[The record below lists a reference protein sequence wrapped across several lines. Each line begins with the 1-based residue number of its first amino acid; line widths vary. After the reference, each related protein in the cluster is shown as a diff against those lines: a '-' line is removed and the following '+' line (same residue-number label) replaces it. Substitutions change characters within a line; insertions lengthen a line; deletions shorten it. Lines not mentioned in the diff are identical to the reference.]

1 MVPWFSWSL
10 GSPDPCAESLWSL
23 CWRSWLTKPKR
34 PGYWEMKLAI
44 AADHAG
50 YELKAL
56 LVPWLNSAGHQVVD
70 LGAHQLEPDDDYP
83 DYAAAVAQK
92 VQSGGAERGIVVC
105 GSGVGACI
113 AANKVPGIRACLCHD
128 TYTGHQGVEHDDMN
142 VICLGARI
150 IGVELAKEILHAF
163 LSANFLPE
171 PRFRRRLEKL
181 LQLEQQGI
189 GKIQT

>member
-1 MVPWFSWSL
+1 
-10 GSPDPCAESLWSL
+10 
-23 CWRSWLTKPKR
+23 
-34 PGYWEMKLAI
+34 MKLAI

-50 YELKAL
+50 YDLKVL
-56 LVPWLNSAGHQVVD
+56 LVPWLKSAGHEIID
-70 LGAHQLEPDDDYP
+70 LGAHQVEPDDDYP
-83 DYAAAVAQK
+83 DYAAAVGQM
-92 VQSGGAERGIVVC
+92 VQFGGAERGIVVC

-113 AANKVPGIRACLCHD
+113 AANKMPGIRACLCHD

-150 IGVELAKEILHAF
+150 IGVELAKEIIHGF

-181 LQLEQQGI
+181 LRLEQQGI

>member
-1 MVPWFSWSL
+1 
-10 GSPDPCAESLWSL
+10 
-23 CWRSWLTKPKR
+23 
-34 PGYWEMKLAI
+34 MKIAI

-56 LVPWLNSAGHQVVD
+56 LVPWLNSAGHQTID
-70 LGAHQLEPDDDYP
+70 LGAHQMDPDDDYP
-83 DYAAAVAQK
+83 DYAAAVAQE

-150 IGVELAKEILHAF
+150 IGVELVKEILQAF
-163 LSANFLPE
+163 LTANFLPE
-171 PRFRRRLEKL
+171 PRFRRRLDKL
-181 LQLEQQGI
+181 LRLEQQGI
-189 GKIQT
+189 GKIQN